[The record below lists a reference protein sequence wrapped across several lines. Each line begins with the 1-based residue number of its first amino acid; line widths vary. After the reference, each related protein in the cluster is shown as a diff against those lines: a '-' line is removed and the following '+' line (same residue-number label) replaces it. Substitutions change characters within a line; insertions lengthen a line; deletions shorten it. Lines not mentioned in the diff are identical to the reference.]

1 MLLCGLC
8 PPDPTGFGG
17 SSLQCRKTGL
27 PACQPYSSVWA
38 AALGNHTT
46 CIICFSSLR
55 DHFSAFCCFQSLSP
69 VWLFATAWTTA
80 HQASLSSSISCS
92 SLKLMSIES
101 VMAYNHLILCCPLL
115 FLLSIFP
122 SIGVFSNKLAL
133 CIRWPK
139 YWSFTLNISPS
150 NKYSGVISFR
160 IDWFDLF
167 AIQGAF
173 KSLLQHYS
181 SKASILR
188 PSAFFMIQLLHSYMT
203 TGKMITLTIWTF
215 VGKVMLL
222 LFNTLSSHLF
232 SFKKKV
238 SFNFKAEVIVCSDF
252 GAQENKIC
260 HCFSD
265 A

>member
-1 MLLCGLC
+1 MIHHI
-8 PPDPTGFGG
+8 
-17 SSLQCRKTGL
+17 Q
-27 PACQPYSSVWA
+27 
-38 AALGNHTT
+38 GNPHR
-46 CIICFSSLR
+46 IISR
-55 DHFSAFCCFQSLSP
+55 
-69 VWLFATAWTTA
+69 
-80 HQASLSSSISCS
+80 
-92 SLKLMSIES
+92 
-101 VMAYNHLILCCPLL
+101 
-115 FLLSIFP
+115 FLWRSE
-122 SIGVFSNKLAL
+122 LAL

-181 SKASILR
+181 SKASVLR
-188 PSAFFMIQLLHSYMT
+188 PSAFFMIQPSPSYMT
-203 TGKMITLTIWTF
+203 TGKMITLIIWTF

-238 SFNFKAEVIVCSDF
+238 SFNFKTEVIVCSDF

>member
-1 MLLCGLC
+1 MSKRGCKPTQSC
-8 PPDPTGFGG
+8 PTHCNPMDCSMPGF
-17 SSLQCRKTGL
+17 LVLHYL
-27 PACQPYSSVWA
+27 PKLAQVHVHWVSDGIQPS
-38 AALGNHTT
+38 H
-46 CIICFSSLR
+46 
-55 DHFSAFCCFQSLSP
+55 
-69 VWLFATAWTTA
+69 
-80 HQASLSSSISCS
+80 
-92 SLKLMSIES
+92 
-101 VMAYNHLILCCPLL
+101 PLL
-115 FLLSIFP
+115 PPSFPALNLFP

-181 SKASILR
+181 SKASVLR
-188 PSAFFMIQLLHSYMT
+188 PSAFFMIQPSPSYMT
-203 TGKMITLTIWTF
+203 TGKMITLIIWTF

-238 SFNFKAEVIVCSDF
+238 SFNFKTEVIVCSDF

>member
-1 MLLCGLC
+1 M
-8 PPDPTGFGG
+8 P
-17 SSLQCRKTGL
+17 S
-27 PACQPYSSVWA
+27 
-38 AALGNHTT
+38 
-46 CIICFSSLR
+46 
-55 DHFSAFCCFQSLSP
+55 
-69 VWLFATAWTTA
+69 
-80 HQASLSSSISCS
+80 
-92 SLKLMSIES
+92 
-101 VMAYNHLILCCPLL
+101 NHLILCCPLL

-133 CIRWPK
+133 CIRRPK

-203 TGKMITLTIWTF
+203 TGKMITLIIWTF